1 MSFSVQKQK
10 FGVKNLKLLHQVAI
24 SQGLE
29 AELLEGNSDQALRV
43 RLPTTR
49 GRRVWGV
56 IRGGWLSYD
65 SDYTVE
71 PQVVNRLL
79 GEYAQRVFTS
89 VFATRGHQV
98 TKLGSLDKRLVLEV
112 TV

>member
-10 FGVKNLKLLHQVAI
+10 FGVKNYQLLHQAAI

-29 AELLEGNSDQALRV
+29 AELLEGGQALRV

-49 GRRVWGV
+49 GRQVWGV
-56 IRGGWLSYD
+56 VKGGWLSYD
-65 SDYTVE
+65 SDYTAE